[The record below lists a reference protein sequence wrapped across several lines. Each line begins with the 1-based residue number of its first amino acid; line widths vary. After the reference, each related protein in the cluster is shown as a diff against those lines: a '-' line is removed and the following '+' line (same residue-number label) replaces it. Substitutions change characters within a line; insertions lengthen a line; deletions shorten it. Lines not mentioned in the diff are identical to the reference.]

1 MDKWNKMKEDLDL
14 LNKKSF
20 KGKKTIESANV
31 LSEIDSTNKREDMF
45 NIIKELYMFS
55 KKALNLA
62 KPSDSASGQDV
73 SNIEEVIKKQLAEV
87 LPDLLKTAL
96 SNVPALQ
103 SKEDAANVK
112 EVTAPAVRHTVT
124 VTNKSA
130 TEEGGPSP
138 ISEKQWSEVV
148 QADLK
153 GSLKAVPVKKATFL
167 NGAATLDFTSK
178 THMEEAKKAL
188 STKYEVSS
196 KSEDRKKLDPK
207 LTIFDI
213 DTDIVDREQL
223 LGELLEKNQSIKTLN
238 ANNQVKV
245 VFYNKEERYAVIQV
259 SPAIREAIRK
269 NGDYVH
275 LHLGSHH
282 VKDRI
287 HVIQCYHC
295 QEFGH
300 MAGTLYCK
308 NKGKDPVCFY
318 CAGSH
323 SSKDCNS
330 RKDRKVKK
338 IKCHNCAKS
347 RNSSDKA
354 AASTH
359 KASDTLCPFYIRE
372 HVRVMSRTAGSS
384 EQAKNIYLQKTK
396 EQKLRRGRV

>member
-1 MDKWNKMKEDLDL
+1 MEKWNEMKEELEK

-20 KGKKTIESANV
+20 KGKSVIESANV
-31 LSEIDSTNKREDMF
+31 LSEIDSTNRREDMF
-45 NIIKELYMFS
+45 NVIKELYKFS

-62 KPSDSASGQDV
+62 KPLDSAGGHEVSG
-73 SNIEEVIKKQLAEV
+73 IEEVIKKQLAEV
-87 LPDLLKTAL
+87 QPDLLKTAL
-96 SNVPALQ
+96 SGIPALQ
-103 SKEDAANVK
+103 CKEDPVK
-112 EVTAPAVRHTVT
+112 EVAAPAVRHTVT
-124 VTNKSA
+124 VTNKPD
-130 TEEGGPSP
+130 TDT
-138 ISEKQWSEVV
+138 ISDKQWSDVV
-148 QADLK
+148 RPDLK
-153 GSLKAVPVKKATFL
+153 GSLKTVPVKKATFM

-178 THMEEAKKAL
+178 AHMDQAKETL

-213 DTDIVDREQL
+213 DTYVADKEQL
-223 LGELLEKNQSIKTLN
+223 LDELLEKNQSIKTFT
-238 ANNQVKV
+238 ADNQVKV
-245 VFYNKEERYAVIQV
+245 VFYNKKERFAVIQV
-259 SPAIREAIRK
+259 SPAVRECIRQ

-300 MAGTLYCK
+300 MAGTSYCK
-308 NKGKDPVCFY
+308 NKDKDPVCFF

-323 SSKDCNS
+323 SSKDCRN
-330 RKDRKVKK
+330 RKEKKVTK
-338 IKCHNCAKS
+338 IKCRNCEKS
-347 RNSSDKA
+347 RNASDKA

-372 HVRVMSRTAGSS
+372 HVRVMSRTAGC
-384 EQAKNIYLQKTK
+384 EQAKNVYLQKIK